1 MVLGSCQK
9 THGWF
14 RGWFRKVWK
23 VRGGGLYAL
32 GFALSFV
39 YFEVGSLVDDV
50 LRTWHAVKFD
60 LRKPATYL

>member
-39 YFEVGSLVDDV
+39 YFEISSLGDDIR
-50 LRTWHAVKFD
+50 RT
-60 LRKPATYL
+60 